1 MNAPFYFSNFIG
13 RSGLVAAAVA
23 VAAIA
28 TGVASAETSGQVNL
42 YSARHYDVDQQIY
55 DAFTEKTGIEV
66 RVLEGSSDQLVERI
80 EREGIASPAD
90 VLITVDAGR
99 LWRAEQ
105 ASVLQPVESDV
116 LAERIPDHLRHPEG
130 LWFGFSQRMRLI
142 YIDPER
148 VDPDLVT
155 TYEDLA
161 RPELEG
167 KVCIRSSNNIYNQ
180 SLLASMI
187 EIHGVDGAEQWAED
201 LVGNLARQPQGG
213 DTDQIR
219 GVAAGE
225 CDVAVANHYY
235 YLRLANS
242 DDPADRAVA
251 EKVQVVFPNQ
261 DGRGAHVN
269 IGGAGVVDNAPNR
282 DNAVAFLEYLA
293 SPTAQEVFAR
303 ANYEYPVTENVQ
315 RHEALAEW
323 GDVKLDELGIDALG
337 RNNPEAVRVADR
349 AGWR

>member
-1 MNAPFYFSNFIG
+1 MFKSID
-13 RSGLVAAAVA
+13 RISGICLAGVSLFMLATGAAAQ
-23 VAAIA
+23 
-28 TGVASAETSGQVNL
+28 TVNL
-42 YSARHYDVDQQIY
+42 YSARHYDVDQELY
-55 DAFTEKTGIEV
+55 DGFTEKTGIEV
-66 RVLEGSSDQLVERI
+66 RLLEGSSDQLVERI
-80 EREGIASPAD
+80 QREGIASPAD

-105 ASVLQPVESDV
+105 ADVFQPVESEV
-116 LAERIPDHLRHPEG
+116 LDERIPEYLHHPDG
-130 LWFGFSQRMRLI
+130 LWFGFSQRLRLI
-142 YIDPER
+142 YVNPDKVDPE
-148 VDPDLVT
+148 LVS

-187 EIHGVDGAEQWAED
+187 EIHGSEGAEQWAQG
-201 LVGNLARQPQGG
+201 LVRNLAREPQGG

-242 DDPADRAVA
+242 DDPADREVA
-251 EKVQVVFPNQ
+251 ENVKVIFPNQ
-261 DGRGAHVN
+261 DGRGVHVN
-269 IGGAGVVDNAPNR
+269 IGGAGVVKNAPNR
-282 DNAVAFLEYLA
+282 ESAVKFLEYLA
-293 SPTAQEVFAR
+293 SDEAQELFAK
-303 ANYEYPVTENVQ
+303 ANFEYPVTDEVQ
-315 RHEALAEW
+315 RHEALQDW
-323 GDVKLDELGIDALG
+323 GDVKLDQLNIDALG

>member
-1 MNAPFYFSNFIG
+1 MF
-13 RSGLVAAAVA
+13 
-23 VAAIA
+23 AAINMLSRIGWIGLMA
-28 TGVASAETSGQVNL
+28 AIFAAPVNADQVNL

-80 EREGIASPAD
+80 QREGIASPAD

-105 ASVLQPVESDV
+105 AGVLQPVESEV
-116 LAERIPDHLRHPEG
+116 LDERIPQHLRHPEG

-148 VDPDLVT
+148 INPELVT
-155 TYEDLA
+155 TYEDLS

-167 KVCIRSSNNIYNQ
+167 AVCIRSSNNIYNQ
-180 SLLASMI
+180 SLIASMI
-187 EIHGVDGAEQWAED
+187 EIHGVDGAEQWAEG

-242 DDPADRAVA
+242 DDPADREVA
-251 EKVQVVFPNQ
+251 ENVEVVFPNQ
-261 DGRGAHVN
+261 AGRGAHVN
-269 IGGAGVVDNAPNR
+269 IGGAGVVVNAPNR
-282 DNAVAFLEYLA
+282 DNAVKFLEYLA
-293 SPTAQEVFAR
+293 SPTAQAVFAR
-303 ANYEYPVTENVQ
+303 ANYEYPVTEDVQ

-323 GDVKLDELGIDALG
+323 GDVKLDQLGIDALG

>member
-1 MNAPFYFSNFIG
+1 MRTSIFRLQAAIG
-13 RSGLVAAAVA
+13 VLALLLAISTGAAA
-23 VAAIA
+23 
-28 TGVASAETSGQVNL
+28 ETVNL

-80 EREGIASPAD
+80 QREGIASPAD

-105 ASVLQPVESDV
+105 ADVLQGVESEV
-116 LAERIPDHLRHPEG
+116 LNQRIPEHLRHPEG
-130 LWFGFSQRMRLI
+130 LWFGFSQRMRVI

-148 VDPDLVT
+148 VDPDLVQ

-167 KVCIRSSNNIYNQ
+167 KICIRSSNNIYNQ
-180 SLLASMI
+180 SLIASMI
-187 EIHGVDGAEQWAED
+187 EIHGVEGAQEWAEG
-201 LVGNLARQPQGG
+201 LVSNLARQPQGG

-242 DDPADRAVA
+242 EDPADREVA
-251 EKVQVVFPNQ
+251 ENVQVVFPNQ
-261 DGRGAHVN
+261 DGRGVHVN
-269 IGGAGVVDNAPNR
+269 IGGAGVVDGAPNR
-282 DNAVAFLEYLA
+282 DNAVKFLEYLA
-293 SPTAQEVFAR
+293 SDSAQEVFAR
-303 ANYEYPVTENVQ
+303 ANYEYPVVEDVQ

-323 GDVKLDELGIDALG
+323 GEIKFDALGIDALG

>member
-1 MNAPFYFSNFIG
+1 MLNSIFRLQRAIG
-13 RSGLVAAAVA
+13 VLALLLAVSTVAAA
-23 VAAIA
+23 
-28 TGVASAETSGQVNL
+28 ETVNL

-80 EREGIASPAD
+80 QREGIASPAD

-105 ASVLQPVESDV
+105 ADVLQGVESELLDQ
-116 LAERIPDHLRHPEG
+116 RIPENLRHPDG
-130 LWFGFSQRMRLI
+130 LWFGFSQRMRVI

-148 VDPDLVT
+148 VDPELVQ

-167 KVCIRSSNNIYNQ
+167 KICIRSSNNIYNQ
-180 SLLASMI
+180 SLIASII
-187 EIHGVDGAEQWAED
+187 ETHGVDEAQEWAEG

-242 DDPADRAVA
+242 EDPADREVA
-251 EKVQVVFPNQ
+251 ENVQVVFPNQ
-261 DGRGAHVN
+261 DGRGVHVN
-269 IGGAGVVDNAPNR
+269 IGGAGVVDGAPNR
-282 DNAVAFLEYLA
+282 DNAVKFLEYLA
-293 SPTAQEVFAR
+293 SDSAQEVFAR
-303 ANYEYPVTENVQ
+303 ANYEYPVVEDVQ

-323 GDVKLDELGIDALG
+323 GEIKFDALGIDALG

>member
-1 MNAPFYFSNFIG
+1 MFNSTLRI
-13 RSGLVAAAVA
+13 RGLVLAG
-23 VAAIA
+23 ISLLLLA
-28 TGVASAETSGQVNL
+28 TTATAETVNL
-42 YSARHYDVDQQIY
+42 YSARHYDVDQQLY
-55 DAFTEKTGIEV
+55 DGFTEKTGIEV

-80 EREGIASPAD
+80 QREGIASPAD

-105 ASVLQPVESDV
+105 AGVLQSVESDV
-116 LAERIPDHLRHPEG
+116 LEARIPQYLRHPDG
-130 LWFGFSQRMRLI
+130 LWFGFSQRLRLI
-142 YIDPER
+142 YVNPDR
-148 VDPDLVT
+148 VDPELVS

-167 KVCIRSSNNIYNQ
+167 QVCIRSSNNIYNQ

-187 EIHGVDGAEQWAED
+187 EIHGTEGAEQWVRG
-201 LVGNLARQPQGG
+201 LVGNLAREPQGG

-242 DDPADRAVA
+242 EDPADREVA
-251 EKVQVVFPNQ
+251 KGVKVIFPNQ
-261 DGRGAHVN
+261 DGRGVHVN
-269 IGGAGVVDNAPNR
+269 IGGAGVVKHAPNR
-282 DNAVAFLEYLA
+282 ENAVKFLEYLA
-293 SPTAQEVFAR
+293 SDAAQELFAR
-303 ANYEYPVTENVQ
+303 ANFEYPVTRDVQ
-315 RHEALAEW
+315 RHEALQAW
-323 GDVKLDELGIDALG
+323 GDVKLDQLNIDALG

>member
-1 MNAPFYFSNFIG
+1 MFNSVKRPIAICWT
-13 RSGLVAAAVA
+13 GLLLALVS
-23 VAAIA
+23 A
-28 TGVASAETSGQVNL
+28 TALAEQINL
-42 YSARHYDVDQQIY
+42 YSARHYDVDQQLY
-55 DAFTEKTGIEV
+55 DGFTAQTGIEV

-80 EREGIASPAD
+80 QREGIASPAD

-99 LWRAEQ
+99 LWRAEE
-105 ASVLQPVESDV
+105 AGVLQSVESET
-116 LAERIPDHLRHPEG
+116 LEKRIPLYLRHPDG

-142 YIDPER
+142 YVNPDR
-148 VDPDLVT
+148 VDPELVK

-180 SLLASMI
+180 SLVASMI
-187 EIHGVDGAEQWAED
+187 EIHGSAGAEQWAEG
-201 LVGNLARQPQGG
+201 LVHNLARQPQGG

-242 DDPADRAVA
+242 DEPADREVA
-251 EKVQVVFPNQ
+251 ESVQVVFPNQ
-261 DGRGAHVN
+261 DGRGVHVN
-269 IGGAGVVDNAPNR
+269 IGGAGVVKNSPNR
-282 DNAVAFLEYLA
+282 DNAVKFLEYLA
-293 SPTAQEVFAR
+293 SDEAQELFAR
-303 ANYEYPVTENVQ
+303 ANFEYPVTESVQ

-323 GDVKLDELGIDALG
+323 GDVKLDQLGIDALG

>member
-1 MNAPFYFSNFIG
+1 MFKSIDRMGALCRLGIVTLLISTG
-13 RSGLVAAAVA
+13 AAAQ
-23 VAAIA
+23 
-28 TGVASAETSGQVNL
+28 TVNL
-42 YSARHYDVDQQIY
+42 YSARHYDVDQQLY
-55 DAFTEKTGIEV
+55 DGFTEKTGIEV
-66 RVLEGSSDQLVERI
+66 QVLEGSSDQLVERI
-80 EREGIASPAD
+80 QREGIASPAD

-105 ASVLQPVESDV
+105 ADVLQSVESAV
-116 LAERIPDHLRHPEG
+116 LEERIPPYLRHPDG

-142 YIDPER
+142 YVNPDR
-148 VDPDLVT
+148 VDPEMVA

-167 KVCIRSSNNIYNQ
+167 QVCIRSSNNIYNQ

-187 EIHGVDGAEQWAED
+187 EIHGAEGAEQWAEG
-201 LVGNLARQPQGG
+201 LVRNLAREPQGG

-242 DDPADRAVA
+242 EDPADREVA
-251 EKVQVVFPNQ
+251 ENVKVIFPNQ
-261 DGRGAHVN
+261 DGRGVHVN
-269 IGGAGVVDNAPNR
+269 IGGAGVVKNAPHR
-282 DNAVAFLEYLA
+282 ENAVKFLEYLA
-293 SPTAQEVFAR
+293 SDEAQELFAK
-303 ANYEYPVTENVQ
+303 ANYEYPVTEDVQ
-315 RHEALAEW
+315 RHEALQEW
-323 GDVKLDELGIDALG
+323 GDVKLDQLNIDALG

>member
-1 MNAPFYFSNFIG
+1 MLNSIFRLQRAISVLALLLAVSAG
-13 RSGLVAAAVA
+13 AAA
-23 VAAIA
+23 
-28 TGVASAETSGQVNL
+28 ETVNL

-80 EREGIASPAD
+80 QREGIASPAD

-105 ASVLQPVESDV
+105 ADVLQGVESELLDQ
-116 LAERIPDHLRHPEG
+116 RIPENLRHPDG
-130 LWFGFSQRMRLI
+130 LWFGFSQRMRVI

-148 VDPDLVT
+148 VDPELVQ

-167 KVCIRSSNNIYNQ
+167 KICIRSSNNIYNQ
-180 SLLASMI
+180 SLIASII
-187 EIHGVDGAEQWAED
+187 EVHGIDEAQEWAEG

-242 DDPADRAVA
+242 EDPADREVA
-251 EKVQVVFPNQ
+251 ENVQVVFPNQ
-261 DGRGAHVN
+261 DGRGVHVN
-269 IGGAGVVDNAPNR
+269 IGGAGVVDGAPNR
-282 DNAVAFLEYLA
+282 DNAVKFLEYLA
-293 SPTAQEVFAR
+293 SDSAQEVFAR
-303 ANYEYPVTENVQ
+303 ANYEYPVVEDVQ

-323 GDVKLDELGIDALG
+323 GEINFDALGIDALG